1 MGVMVVNEK
10 VSEIIK
16 IWEEGKIPT
25 KRLPKLIA
33 EVKGDGESE
42 REKR

>member
-1 MGVMVVNEK
+1 MEMMRVNEK

-16 IWEEGKIPT
+16 KWEEGKIPA

-33 EVKGDGESE
+33 EVKGDDDSE
-42 REKR
+42 